1 MNKFDS
7 FCNQILE
14 AYSFGATAYG
24 NANIDKTTA
33 SEIQKGILKPEWQYL
48 GNKNNK
54 LIAGYSIANNKLPH
68 GTIVKIIDKRTGEPV
83 GKEFGNEEGI
93 YRVDDTGG
101 SNVNDNIDFY
111 SGSNVQ
117 MYNYFANIGKNSDN
131 LEVTPIN
138 LPEGSD
144 IENQMLA
151 KSQQGGTTGN
161 KVAQTANQSGKQ
173 QNKEEDSFTSGL
185 SKQISDIYNKAGGI
199 TAASAKA
206 ALATAVNTGLGL
218 INKYSN
224 NKSVSDTN
232 AFLGKGAWKTTD
244 DEEKENKKFLGEV

>member
-151 KSQQGGTTGN
+151 KSQNNTN
-161 KVAQTANQSGKQ
+161 NVAKNQEQ
-173 QNKEEDSFTSGL
+173 ENKEENSFTSGL
-185 SKQISDIYNKAGGI
+185 GKQISDIYNKAGGI
-199 TAASAKA
+199 TVASAKD
-206 ALATAVNTGLGL
+206 ALKTAVNTGLGI

-224 NKSVSDTN
+224 KS
-232 AFLGKGAWKTTD
+232 
-244 DEEKENKKFLGEV
+244 

>member
-151 KSQQGGTTGN
+151 KSQNNTN
-161 KVAQTANQSGKQ
+161 NIAKNQEQ
-173 QNKEEDSFTSGL
+173 ENKEENSFTSGL
-185 SKQISDIYNKAGGI
+185 GKQISDIYNKAGGI
-199 TAASAKA
+199 TVASAKD
-206 ALATAVNTGLGL
+206 ALKTAVNTGLGI

-224 NKSVSDTN
+224 KS
-232 AFLGKGAWKTTD
+232 
-244 DEEKENKKFLGEV
+244 

>member
-1 MNKFDS
+1 MNEFDS

-68 GTIVKIIDKRTGEPV
+68 GTIVKITDKRTGEPV

-117 MYNYFANIGKNSDN
+117 MYNYYANIGKNSDN

-144 IENQMLA
+144 IENRMLA
-151 KSQQGGTTGN
+151 KSQNNTN
-161 KVAQTANQSGKQ
+161 NVAKNQEQ
-173 QNKEEDSFTSGL
+173 ENKEENSFTSGL
-185 SKQISDIYNKAGGI
+185 GKQISDIYNKAGGI
-199 TAASAKA
+199 TVASAKD
-206 ALATAVNTGLGL
+206 ALKTAVNTGLGI

-224 NKSVSDTN
+224 KS
-232 AFLGKGAWKTTD
+232 
-244 DEEKENKKFLGEV
+244 

>member
-1 MNKFDS
+1 MNNFDK

-14 AYSFGATAYG
+14 AYTFGATAYG
-24 NANIDKTTA
+24 NADIDQTTA
-33 SEIQKGILKPEWQYL
+33 SEIKTGKLKKEWQFL

-83 GKEFGNEEGI
+83 GKEIGNEEGI

-101 SNVNDNIDFY
+101 SNVYDNIDFY
-111 SGSNVQ
+111 SGSNKE

-151 KSQQGGTTGN
+151 KSQNNTNNVAKNQEN
-161 KVAQTANQSGKQ
+161 KD
-173 QNKEEDSFTSGL
+173 KEEDSFTSGL
-185 SKQISDIYNKAGGI
+185 SQKISDIYNKAGGI
-199 TAASAKA
+199 TAASAKEALKA
-206 ALATAVNTGLGL
+206 AVTTGLGL
-218 INKYSN
+218 IDKYSK
-224 NKSVSDTN
+224 KS
-232 AFLGKGAWKTTD
+232 
-244 DEEKENKKFLGEV
+244 

>member
-33 SEIQKGILKPEWQYL
+33 SEIQKGILKPEWQFL

-83 GKEFGNEEGI
+83 GKEIGNDEGI

-101 SNVNDNIDFY
+101 SNVYDNIDFY
-111 SGSNVQ
+111 SGSNKE

-151 KSQQGGTTGN
+151 KSQNNINNVAKNQEN
-161 KVAQTANQSGKQ
+161 KD
-173 QNKEEDSFTSGL
+173 KEEDSFTSGL
-185 SKQISDIYNKAGGI
+185 SQKISDIYNKAGGI
-199 TAASAKA
+199 TAASAKEALKA
-206 ALATAVNTGLGL
+206 AVTTGLGL
-218 INKYSN
+218 IDKYSK
-224 NKSVSDTN
+224 KS
-232 AFLGKGAWKTTD
+232 
-244 DEEKENKKFLGEV
+244 